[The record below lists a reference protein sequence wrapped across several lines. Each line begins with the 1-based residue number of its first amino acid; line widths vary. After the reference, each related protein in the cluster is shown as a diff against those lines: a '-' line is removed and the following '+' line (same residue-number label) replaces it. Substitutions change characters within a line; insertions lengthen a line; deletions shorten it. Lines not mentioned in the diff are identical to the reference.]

1 MNRFPAPVLA
11 VVAFAALLAGCGS
24 TSDSSGA
31 GGGGGAYGGASTTAA
46 TTKPAPAA
54 APPAPSARTLT
65 LTAGEQG
72 GLSFAP
78 EALRA
83 KAGTVTLELT
93 NPGANGMPHAIAI
106 EGRGVAQ
113 AGAVAQPGGRST
125 VTARLA
131 PGTYTFYCPVGSHR
145 ADGMEGKLTV
155 S

>member
-1 MNRFPAPVLA
+1 MNRFSAPVLA

-24 TSDSSGA
+24 SSDSSGA
-31 GGGGGAYGGASTTAA
+31 GSGGGGAYGGASPTAA
-46 TTKPAPAA
+46 TTKSAAA
-54 APPAPSARTLT
+54 APAPGARTLA

-83 KAGTVTLELT
+83 KAGTVTLELA

-125 VTARLA
+125 VTVRLA

-145 ADGMEGKLTV
+145 ANGMEGRLTV